1 MRSTLSHRL
10 PSRSKRWG
18 IRSAWYG
25 DPSSSVALRQ
35 CDHHSCLLG
44 RLAIRYRKTNL
55 FGRNRVPKLHW
66 SEECWLRKKLS
77 DVENQVYPCRVV
89 MRFYDILQRIL
100 HLLHPP
106 MPENNDIRHCSEPR
120 TATAL
125 SWYFNWV
132 LFLSSMQFGG
142 NFTVV

>member
-55 FGRNRVPKLHW
+55 FGRNGVPKLHW
-66 SEECWLRKKLS
+66 SEECWLRQKLS
-77 DVENQVYPCRVV
+77 DVEIRY
-89 MRFYDILQRIL
+89 ILAVLWCDFTTYCKGFFISYIHQCQKT
-100 HLLHPP
+100 
-106 MPENNDIRHCSEPR
+106 M
-120 TATAL
+120 TFATAASPGQL
-125 SWYFNWV
+125 PRCRDISIEFFFSRRCSLV
-132 LFLSSMQFGG
+132 ATSQ
-142 NFTVV
+142 